1 MLFPF
6 CKFKKIATFEQVS
19 CGNFASSSDRWR
31 YTWAEDE
38 RLTMSGFFPCDF
50 YEGGGGGATARY
62 GAEEPLQHSI
72 HDLKLPSPLFSGL
85 PPFIEQTFWT
95 VTFAPKDWEV

>member
-50 YEGGGGGATARY
+50 YEGGGGVQ
-62 GAEEPLQHSI
+62 PL
-72 HDLKLPSPLFSGL
+72 D
-85 PPFIEQTFWT
+85 T
-95 VTFAPKDWEV
+95 APKNLYNTVYMI